1 MNKPDVRRD
10 FFLALGEVKLAAYRA
25 MDRRMKPLGMSQAT
39 WRTLYWLDREGGGVT
54 QRALAEK
61 MGIEGPTL
69 VRLLDNLER
78 GGLLERRPSPVDRR
92 ANTLHLTAKA
102 KPLIKTIN
110 RIADEI
116 RADLCEGID
125 ERALAEARSVL
136 QQVADNA
143 QRGKS
148 PLSKSA

>member
-1 MNKPDVRRD
+1 MHKLDNRRE
-10 FFLALGEVKLAAYRA
+10 FILALGEAKRMGFLA

-78 GGLLERRPSPVDRR
+78 GGLLERRPSPTDRR

-102 KPLIKTIN
+102 RPLLKTIN
-110 RIADEI
+110 RIADEV
-116 RADLCEGID
+116 RAELCEGIKED
-125 ERALAEARSVL
+125 ALATARTVL
-136 QQVADNA
+136 EQVADNA
-143 QRGKS
+143 TRDKLAISQ
-148 PLSKSA
+148 SA

>member
-1 MNKPDVRRD
+1 M
-10 FFLALGEVKLAAYRA
+10 LTLGEAKRVGFLA

-54 QRALAEK
+54 QTALAER

-78 GGLLERRPSPVDRR
+78 GGLLERRPSPTDRR

-102 KPLIKTIN
+102 RPVLKTIN
-110 RIADEI
+110 RIADEV
-116 RADLCEGID
+116 RTELCDGIP
-125 ERALAEARSVL
+125 ESALAAARIVL
-136 QQVADNA
+136 EQVVENA
-143 QRGKS
+143 LRGRS
-148 PLSKSA
+148 SLSQSA

>member
-1 MNKPDVRRD
+1 MNRPDIRRD
-10 FFLALGEVKLAAYRA
+10 FFLALGEAKLVAYQA

-54 QRALAEK
+54 QRALAER

-78 GGLLERRPSPVDRR
+78 GGLLERRPSPTDRR

-102 KPLIKTIN
+102 RPLIKTIN

-116 RADLCEGID
+116 RAELCDGID
-125 ERALAEARSVL
+125 EAALTAARAVL
-136 QQVADNA
+136 RQVVGNA
-143 QRGKS
+143 ARGKS
-148 PLSKSA
+148 VVNQSA